1 MTNQTRASIPR
12 ASFRAMKE
20 AVLGKDYELGLTIVT
35 ATHIKKLNKIYR
47 NQDRPTDI
55 LSFPLSRKSG
65 EIYICPSATRAEAK
79 KFNRSYDN
87 FVPFLFIHGLV
98 HLKGYDHGATMERI
112 EAKVRA
118 RFKI

>member
-1 MTNQTRASIPR
+1 MTNQTRASIPH